1 MKTLIKIEVIVL
13 AIILLVG
20 AALCLLSEGALMWIK
35 DPIVIPRMAEPI
47 PTDPAEPEVV
57 LAEAVFTEEA
67 PQNLPHTR
75 EITAQRY
82 FVYDVRTSQYLQQK
96 GELDEKLYPA
106 SITKLM
112 SVYVMLQYMDESDV
126 VTVGDA
132 LTLVQPD
139 SSLANLQAGDQLTV
153 SQLVAAMML
162 PSGNDAAQT
171 AAVATGRVIADNQN
185 LTPAE
190 ASQVFVQQMNEQ
202 AQALGMIGTHFAN
215 ADGFHDDNHYTT
227 MEDLRILAEKILAD
241 PTIVGYT
248 SRREET
254 VNLLDGERTWKN
266 TNYLLHPQ
274 MGSYIPG
281 TIGLKTGY
289 TSAAG
294 SCLMS
299 AFFVEDRLLIIGVFG
314 APAHTDDRYLD
325 TVELFNTTRIP

>member
-35 DPIVIPRMAEPI
+35 DPIVIPRIAEPI

-82 FVYDVRTSQYLQQK
+82 FVYDVRTGQYLQQK

-202 AQALGMIGTHFAN
+202 AQALGMTGTHFAN

>member
-47 PTDPAEPEVV
+47 PTDPAEPELV
-57 LAEAVFTEEA
+57 LAEAVFTEDA
-67 PQNLPHTR
+67 SKNLPHTR

-82 FVYDVRTSQYLQQK
+82 FVYDVRTGQYLQQK

-106 SITKLM
+106 SITKLL
-112 SVYVMLQYMDESDV
+112 SVYVMLQYMDPEET

-171 AAVATGRVIADNQN
+171 AAVATGRAIADNQS

-190 ASQVFVQQMNEQ
+190 ASQVFVQEMNKQ
-202 AQALGMIGTHFAN
+202 AQELGMTGTHFAN

-248 SRREET
+248 SRTEET

-266 TNYLLHPQ
+266 TNFLLHPQ
-274 MGSYIPG
+274 METYIPA

-289 TSAAG
+289 TGAAG

-299 AFFVEDRLLIIGVFG
+299 AFFLEDRLLIIGVFG

-325 TVELFNTTRIP
+325 TVELFNTTLIP

>member
-82 FVYDVRTSQYLQQK
+82 FVYDVRTGQYLQQK

-202 AQALGMIGTHFAN
+202 AQALGMTGTHFAN

>member
-82 FVYDVRTSQYLQQK
+82 FVYDVRTGQYLQQK

>member
-1 MKTLIKIEVIVL
+1 MKTLIKIEIIVL
-13 AIILLVG
+13 AALLLVG
-20 AALCLLSEGALMWIK
+20 AALCLLSEGALMWLK
-35 DPIVIPRMAEPI
+35 EPVAVVRTVEPI
-47 PTDPAEPEVV
+47 PTDPLEPEIV
-57 LAEAVFTEEA
+57 LAEAVFTEDNA
-67 PQNLPHTR
+67 QSLPHTR

-82 FVYDVRTSQYLQQK
+82 FVYDTRTGQYLQQK

-106 SITKLM
+106 SITKLL
-112 SVYVMLQYMDESDV
+112 SVYVMLQYLDESDV

-139 SSLANLQAGDQLTV
+139 SSLANLQEGDQLTV

-171 AAVATGRVIADNQN
+171 AAVATGRAIADNQD
-185 LTPAE
+185 LTPTE
-190 ASQVFVQQMNEQ
+190 ASQVFVKEMNAQ
-202 AQALGMIGTHFAN
+202 AQALGMTGTHFAN
-215 ADGFHDDNHYTT
+215 ADGFHDDDHYTT

-241 PTIVGYT
+241 PTIVSYT
-248 SRREET
+248 SRTEET
-254 VNLLDGERTWKN
+254 VQLLEGEHTWKN
-266 TNYLLHPQ
+266 TNFLLHSQ
-274 MGSYIPG
+274 SETYIPA

-299 AFFVEDRLLIIGVFG
+299 AFFMEDRLLIIGVFG

-325 TVELFNTTRIP
+325 TVELFNTTLI

>member
-35 DPIVIPRMAEPI
+35 DPIVIPRIAEPI

-67 PQNLPHTR
+67 SQNLPHTR

-82 FVYDVRTSQYLQQK
+82 FVYDVRTGQYLQQK

-185 LTPAE
+185 FTPAE

-202 AQALGMIGTHFAN
+202 AQALGMTGTHFAN